1 MKTIEKTIGKN
12 EYLKSVV
19 EQYYN
24 KKSEKPT
31 RKGWKLLEEGD
42 KKGFEQI
49 MKEYR
54 KMKKTSDKVCVI
66 LKAVEKANTETRI
79 NAISKEIAS
88 TNDTGR
94 IINIIDTAYPDSQ
107 IARKIIETVHAECY
121 TNMARKTSEIIERAK
136 ELRDIIKSF
145 NL

>member
-19 EQYYN
+19 EQYYY

-42 KKGFEQI
+42 RKGFEQL

-54 KMKKTSDKVCVI
+54 KMKKTSDKVCAI
-66 LKAVEKANTETRI
+66 LKAVEKANTEARI
-79 NAISKEIAS
+79 NALCKEIAS
-88 TNDTGR
+88 TTDTGR

-107 IARKIIETVHAECY
+107 IARKVIETAHAECY

-136 ELRDIIKSF
+136 ELREIIKSF
-145 NL
+145 DL